1 MKKFL
6 FVLFLCV
13 GVVLTSCTED
23 ESSPVGDVYGIV
35 SDLKSGA
42 PVRNAEVIISPGNA
56 STVSGSDG
64 HFEFK
69 SLTPGQYKISVEANG
84 YSSNSRQVTVVAG
97 QRISCDIHLAP
108 EADNDVISINPTS
121 IDFGTNELQIAATV
135 TNESDS
141 ETEWFLDLGNTPWLY
156 AYPTTGR
163 IGGGKTHSIVFTANR
178 ARMNEDKSSVVNIS
192 AFGNTHPL
200 SLKCKQSVQ
209 LSSVMVVESLNVDF
223 GEEATE
229 QIIRIRNVSETDVN
243 WTLYKVQNERLSMS
257 STHGIVAPGGSQI
270 VTIRL
275 DREGLDDVLATT
287 FMISDGTVDQPV
299 NVIAYPTP
307 EGATTT
313 NKIFYTSTD
322 GNIVEPYDPSAFGAN
337 IVSNTYEYGQGVIT
351 FDGDVTEI
359 GYKAFYEC
367 ATLASITIPET
378 ILEIANH
385 AFTSCSALISIN
397 LPNSIKRQIGSS
409 AFQDCISLTSIVI
422 PGGIEL
428 IQDAAFGGCTSLTT
442 VTILG
447 RISDFSDGVFRD
459 CINLSTFN
467 GEYASTDNRCLIID
481 GRLAAF
487 APAGLTSYSIP
498 EGVTSIGRYAFLRCE
513 NLTNVTL
520 PNSLERIGIGAFHS
534 CYSLNNIVIP
544 NSVKIINGDAF
555 GYCYAF
561 TEFTIPDS
569 VESIGEDEI
578 FGTRRSILR
587 CCHSLTTINSKY
599 ASSDKRCLIIDGK
612 LNSFAGSGL
621 DTYVIPNG
629 VTAIEKSAFE
639 KQGLINV
646 TIPESVTS
654 IGGSAFYNV
663 WKMTSVTIPS
673 NVEHIG
679 ESAFYA
685 CGNLAEVI
693 CTPTTPPTLAPRV
706 FSEVKEDCNIYVPA
720 GTYDAYVSAEGWSE
734 YKDMIVEQEEVSDGP
749 TQIVYT
755 TTNGRIV
762 TPVNNAT
769 FGANIVSNVYE
780 NGQGVITFDGPAT
793 AMTWGAFQ
801 NCTTLKTVTIPGSIT
816 NWEAYIFDGCT
827 NLTTV
832 TILDGVKSIGWGTF
846 EECTKLT
853 EIVMPESV
861 TTIESYAFSGCDALK
876 TITFPNNLT
885 TIGEGAFY
893 DCQLLSGVV
902 IPNSVTSLGEKVFA
916 ICPNI
921 GSFSGKFATS
931 DGKSLIDGDTLLAI
945 APLGMT
951 SYNIPEGITTIGLE
965 TFAYTTFG
973 NITMPNSVTT
983 IREMAFGGASIENI
997 TLSENL
1003 ETIEERAFEW
1013 CENLQQ
1019 INIPNS
1025 VTTIGD
1031 WAFSE
1036 CPSLQEI
1043 TGKFASDDNR
1053 CLVVNDRLVAFAPAG
1068 TTTCNIPQGITTIC
1082 PGVFMNC
1089 SDLVSV
1095 VIPEGVTTIDLSAFN
1110 RCSSLVE
1117 VTLPST
1123 VTTLE
1128 SYAFYGCTSVT
1139 GFYCK
1144 AVTPPSVGSQA
1155 LYGYISARR
1164 IYVPTESVDAYK
1176 SASGWSTFASTIV
1189 GYDF

>member
-1 MKKFL
+1 
-6 FVLFLCV
+6 
-13 GVVLTSCTED
+13 
-23 ESSPVGDVYGIV
+23 
-35 SDLKSGA
+35 
-42 PVRNAEVIISPGNA
+42 
-56 STVSGSDG
+56 
-64 HFEFK
+64 
-69 SLTPGQYKISVEANG
+69 EANG

-97 QRISCDIHLAP
+97 QRISCDIHLTP

-135 TNESDS
+135 TNESDT
-141 ETEWFLDLGNTPWLY
+141 ETEWFLDLGDTPWLY

-243 WTLYKVQNERLSMS
+243 WTLYKVQSERLSMS
-257 STHGIVAPGGSQI
+257 ATHGIVAPGGSQI
-270 VTIRL
+270 VTITL
-275 DREGLDDVLATT
+275 DREGLDEVLATT

-337 IVSNTYEYGQGVIT
+337 IVSNTYEYGQGIIT
-351 FDGDVTEI
+351 FDGDITSV
-359 GYKAFYEC
+359 GKFAFQEC
-367 ATLASITIPET
+367 ENLQ
-378 ILEIANH
+378 
-385 AFTSCSALISIN
+385 SIN
-397 LPNSIKRQIGSS
+397 LPNGVTTIGEQS
-409 AFQDCISLTSIVI
+409 FYKCGNIISVNVPNS
-422 PGGIEL
+422 
-428 IQDAAFGGCTSLTT
+428 
-442 VTILG
+442 
-447 RISDFSDGVFRD
+447 
-459 CINLSTFN
+459 
-467 GEYASTDNRCLIID
+467 
-481 GRLAAF
+481 
-487 APAGLTSYSIP
+487 
-498 EGVTSIGRYAFLRCE
+498 VTSIGRLAFSDCS
-513 NLTNVTL
+513 NLI
-520 PNSLERIGIGAFHS
+520 S
-534 CYSLNNIVIP
+534 
-544 NSVKIINGDAF
+544 II
-555 GYCYAF
+555 
-561 TEFTIPDS
+561 
-569 VESIGEDEI
+569 
-578 FGTRRSILR
+578 L
-587 CCHSLTTINSKY
+587 
-599 ASSDKRCLIIDGK
+599 
-612 LNSFAGSGL
+612 
-621 DTYVIPNG
+621 
-629 VTAIEKSAFE
+629 
-639 KQGLINV
+639 
-646 TIPESVTS
+646 PESVTS
-654 IGGSAFYNV
+654 IGDTAFAYCSSLTSVNIPNNVTKIESQTFFYCGSL
-663 WKMTSVTIPS
+663 SEVTIPDGVTSIGAMAFQDCVNLTSLIIPESVTYIGGGAFGDCTNLTSINIPEGVTAIEEQTFVGCS
-673 NVEHIG
+673 NLSEIVIPESMVSIG
-679 ESAFYA
+679 PGAFVHCSSLTSINIPKGVTTIEERAFSHCRSMTRVDCY
-685 CGNLAEVI
+685 
-693 CTPTTPPTLAPRV
+693 PQTPPTLG
-706 FSEVKEDCNIYVPA
+706 FDEYYSEYNQFEYVSADCKIYVPA
-720 GTYDAYVSAEGWSE
+720 GTYDAYVNAEGWAD
-734 YKDMIVEQEEVSDGP
+734 YKHLIVKPEDNSNNN
-749 TQIVYT
+749 QILYT
-755 TTNGRIV
+755 TTNGTIV

-1013 CENLQQ
+1013 CQNLQR
-1019 INIPNS
+1019 ITIPNN

-1031 WAFSE
+1031 WVFSE

-1144 AVTPPSVGSQA
+1144 AVTPPSVGTQA

>member
-1 MKKFL
+1 ML
-6 FVLFLCV
+6 IACVAFVGC
-13 GVVLTSCTED
+13 TSD
-23 ESSPVGDVYGIV
+23 EVSSFGDVYGII
-35 SDLKSGA
+35 SDTKSGS
-42 PVRNAEVIISPGNA
+42 PIRNAEITISPGN
-56 STVSGSDG
+56 STTVSGSDG

-69 SLTPGQYKISVEANG
+69 SLEAGQYKISVTADG
-84 YSSNSRQVTVVAG
+84 YSSNSRQVTIVAG
-97 QRISCDIHLAP
+97 QSVSCDIHLTP
-108 EADNDVISINPTS
+108 QNNDVVMITPTS
-121 IDFGTNELQIAATV
+121 LDFGVNELQLATTI

-141 ETEWFLDLGNTPWLY
+141 ETEWFLDLGDTPWLY

-163 IGGGKTHSIVFTANR
+163 IGGGKHHTIVFTANR
-178 ARMNEDKSSVVNIS
+178 ARMKEDKSSIVKVS
-192 AFGNTHPL
+192 AFGDDTPL
-200 SLKCKQSVQ
+200 SIKCKQSVQ

-229 QIIRIRNVSETDVN
+229 QIIRIRNISETDVN
-243 WTLYKVQNERLSMS
+243 WTLWGNDSGYLTMS
-257 STHGIVAPGGSQI
+257 ATHGIVAPGSSQI
-270 VTIRL
+270 VTISL
-275 DREGLDDVLATT
+275 NREELNEVLATT
-287 FMISDGTVDQPV
+287 FKISDGTVDQPV

-313 NKIFYTSTD
+313 NKIFYTSID
-322 GNIVEPYDPSAFGAN
+322 GNIVEPYDPAVFGAN

-359 GYKAFYEC
+359 GYMAFYEC

-385 AFTSCSALISIN
+385 AFTRCSALISIN
-397 LPNSIKRQIGSS
+397 LPNSIKRQIGAG
-409 AFQDCISLTSIVI
+409 AFEGCTSLTSIVI
-422 PGGIEL
+422 PGDIEL
-428 IQDAAFGGCTSLTT
+428 IQDNAFGGCTSLTT

-459 CINLSTFN
+459 CINLSSFN
-467 GEYASTDNRCLIID
+467 GEYASTDNRCLIVD

-520 PNSLERIGIGAFHS
+520 PNSLERIGIGAFQS
-534 CYSLNNIVIP
+534 CQSLNNIVIP
-544 NSVKIINGDAF
+544 NSVKIIDGDAF

-578 FGTRRSILR
+578 FGTRCSILR

-639 KQGLINV
+639 KQHLINV
-646 TIPESVTS
+646 TIPESVTN
-654 IGGSAFYNV
+654 IGMYAFYNV
-663 WKMTSVTIPS
+663 WEMTSVTIPS

-706 FSEVKEDCNIYVPA
+706 FSEVKDDCKIYVPA
-720 GTYDAYVSAEGWSE
+720 GTYDAYVNADGWAD
-734 YKDMIVEQEEVSDGP
+734 YKHLIVEQAEVSDGP
-749 TQIVYT
+749 SQIIYT
-755 TTNGRIV
+755 TTNGQIV

-801 NCTTLKTVTIPGSIT
+801 DCTTLKTVTIPGSIT
-816 NWEAYIFDGCT
+816 NWEAYIFSGCT

-846 EECTKLT
+846 DQCTKLT
-853 EIVMPESV
+853 DVVMPESV

-876 TITFPNNLT
+876 NITFPNNLT

-893 DCQLLSGVV
+893 DCLLLSDIV

-951 SYNIPEGITTIGLE
+951 SYNIPEGIKTIGME
-965 TFAYTTFG
+965 TFGSTTLEA
-973 NITMPNSVTT
+973 ITMPNSVTT
-983 IREMAFGGASIENI
+983 IRELAFSNSMIENI

-1003 ETIEERAFEW
+1003 VTIEERAFEW
-1013 CENLQQ
+1013 CQNLQR
-1019 INIPNS
+1019 ITIPNN

-1031 WAFSE
+1031 WVFSE

-1053 CLVVNDRLVAFAPAG
+1053 CLVVDGRLVAFAPAG
-1068 TTTCNIPQGITTIC
+1068 TSNCNIPQGVTTIC
-1082 PGVFMNC
+1082 PGVFYNC

-1095 VIPEGVTTIDLSAFN
+1095 TIPEGVTSIELS
-1110 RCSSLVE
+1110 
-1117 VTLPST
+1117 
-1123 VTTLE
+1123 
-1128 SYAFYGCTSVT
+1128 AFYGC
-1139 GFYCK
+1139 
-1144 AVTPPSVGSQA
+1144 
-1155 LYGYISARR
+1155 I
-1164 IYVPTESVDAYK
+1164 
-1176 SASGWSTFASTIV
+1176 
-1189 GYDF
+1189 